1 MFINLVNFYSCVI
14 FFILIFYVQ
23 KEIKRLSQG
32 LFVFFYYI
40 IKYYFCRVFEE
51 ENDVIERDLNK
62 EENFK
67 FVVFVVVFLENLGKI
82 LKLLKFQNG
91 MLI

>member
-23 KEIKRLSQG
+23 KEIKRLSQS

-40 IKYYFCRVFEE
+40 VKYYFCRVFEE

>member
-1 MFINLVNFYSCVI
+1 MLVSIYVI
-14 FFILIFYVQ
+14 GIF
-23 KEIKRLSQG
+23 KIFMGRKIEG

-40 IKYYFCRVFEE
+40 VNYNFCRVYEE
-51 ENDVIERDLNK
+51 ENDVIVRDLNK

-82 LKLLKFQNG
+82 LKLLKY
-91 MLI
+91 